1 MRKNL
6 AYYSQLPKRRFSGVD
21 SMHSHV
27 DSPRVSLDRALDA
40 FAHVDSLRGY
50 SVRVKNLNLLA
61 VIPQV
66 RTVIHL
72 ESVYISF
79 LSIALRDITNPVIP
93 PALPPRNSDKGSEPV
108 SQLDSVP
115 VSQLDSELVSQL
127 DSELVS
133 QQESETTRLSED
145 TMQMKACQALEKVKQ
160 LSDGA
165 SKHVTITK
173 VMYKPM
179 EDIIAI
185 AESLV
190 TNNIALGFSSCYIC
204 HSILISSYIFHTKW
218 WQCFK

>member
-1 MRKNL
+1 MAAIVSRTRTMPKRKSL

-27 DSPRVSLDRALDA
+27 DSPRVSLDRGA

-115 VSQLDSELVSQL
+115 VSQLDSVPVSQLDSELVSQL

-145 TMQMKACQALEKVKQ
+145 TMQMKACQALGKVKQ

-179 EDIIAI
+179 EDI
-185 AESLV
+185 LLLLRV
-190 TNNIALGFSSCYIC
+190 L
-204 HSILISSYIFHTKW
+204 
-218 WQCFK
+218 

>member
-1 MRKNL
+1 M
-6 AYYSQLPKRRFSGVD
+6 
-21 SMHSHV
+21 
-27 DSPRVSLDRALDA
+27 
-40 FAHVDSLRGY
+40 
-50 SVRVKNLNLLA
+50 
-61 VIPQV
+61 
-66 RTVIHL
+66 
-72 ESVYISF
+72 
-79 LSIALRDITNPVIP
+79 IP
-93 PALPPRNSDKGSEPV
+93 PALPPRNSDKGSEPVSQLDSVPVSQLDSVPVSQLDSVPV

-179 EDIIAI
+179 EDI
-185 AESLV
+185 LLLLRV
-190 TNNIALGFSSCYIC
+190 L
-204 HSILISSYIFHTKW
+204 
-218 WQCFK
+218 